1 MQLVAGRLED
11 NLEKAKAEI
20 VRLNEVL
27 ESERQQYTAATRS
40 WEEELESLADSNLSR
55 DSWPAAV
62 RRLVEHW

>member
-11 NLEKAKAEI
+11 NLDKAKAEI
-20 VRLNEVL
+20 ARLNELL

-40 WEEELESLADSNLSR
+40 WEEELESLTASNLSR
-55 DSWPAAV
+55 DLWPASV